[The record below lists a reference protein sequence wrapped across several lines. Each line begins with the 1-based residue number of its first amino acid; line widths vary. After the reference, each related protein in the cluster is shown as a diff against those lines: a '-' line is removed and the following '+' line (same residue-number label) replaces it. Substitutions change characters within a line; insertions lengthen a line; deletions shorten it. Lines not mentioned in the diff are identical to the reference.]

1 MEASGIYKCLRAMVK
16 AGWKI
21 ISFKMASIGAVELL
35 LQHINNV
42 TDKASIKSI
51 KFLYTHSWSQI

>member
-1 MEASGIYKCLRAMVK
+1 MVK